1 MLTSMNRKSLG
12 KKMRAKTMT
21 MIYST
26 GSLLFKF
33 RMAVY
38 FPFQS
43 SDEEEQINSRSNK
56 SKADGRKGRLYES
69 DSEEEEEGEFRPA
82 ERILEI
88 KGNKSSMSYAPK
100 VKKAPEVFEQVML
113 DFESI

>member
-1 MLTSMNRKSLG
+1 
-12 KKMRAKTMT
+12 
-21 MIYST
+21 
-26 GSLLFKF
+26 
-33 RMAVY
+33 MAGY
-38 FPFQS
+38 FSFQS

-69 DSEEEEEGEFRPA
+69 DSEEEEEFRPM
-82 ERILEI
+82 ERIHEI